1 MEMIALGIA
10 GSMVV
15 GIVGLFAM
23 GGTPARLDKAKVGE
37 VYTFTY
43 LQPKDGVHKRHLVK
57 VLDCNKLSKEG
68 IDKLNATS
76 KYRRDDNTFMRTG
89 SLVTAQDKH
98 GNIRN
103 FYAER
108 AIDCKKSWTAK
119 LAYNFG
125 VL

>member
-1 MEMIALGIA
+1 MEMVFLGIV
-10 GSMVV
+10 GFMVV
-15 GIVGLFAM
+15 GVVGLFAM
-23 GGTPARLDKAKVGE
+23 GGTPARLDQAKVGE

-57 VLDCNKLSKEG
+57 VLDSHKLAKEA
-68 IDKLNATS
+68 IDRLNETS
-76 KYRRDDNTFMRTG
+76 NYRKDDNTFMRTG

-98 GNIRN
+98 GNVRN

-125 VL
+125 IL